1 MKSVIAEYIQQ
12 DKCFQEL
19 DQVFGQE
26 NILVTGL
33 SPSAKATII
42 AEKYLTDHKQMLLIT
57 NNLYQADKLET
68 DLLQYI
74 DSAEV
79 YKYPVQDIMTE
90 EFSTQS
96 PQLMSERV
104 RTLTALAQNEKGL
117 FIVPLNGLKKWQTP
131 IDIWQAHQIHLH
143 IGQDID
149 VAHLLQQLVNMGYRR
164 ESVVSHI
171 GEFSVRGGIIDI
183 YPLIGEPVRIELF
196 DTEVDSI
203 RDFDIETQR
212 SNNNLDGVSI
222 TSASDYVI
230 TDDVIKHLQSNLKAA
245 YEDTRPKIETSVRND
260 LKETY
265 ESFNLI
271 DTTAVDHQ
279 LLRRLVAFMYETPAT
294 LIDYFQQDA
303 IVVVDEYN
311 RIKETEETLTT
322 EVEDFIHNLIESG
335 NGFIGQTF
343 MQYDGFEH
351 LLTHFPVAY
360 FTLFTSSMTVKLAD
374 IIKFSCK
381 PVQQF
386 YGQYDIMRSEFQR
399 YVQNDYTIVVLV
411 ETETKVERIQA
422 MLNEMHIPTVK
433 NIHSGI
439 ASGQAIVTE
448 GSLSEGFELPYMQLV
463 VITERE
469 LFKTKQKKQ
478 RKRSKT
484 ISNAEK
490 IKSYQDLKV
499 GDYVVHVH
507 HGVGRYLGVETLEVG
522 DVHRDYIKLQY
533 KGTDQLFVPVDQMD
547 QVQKYVAS
555 EDKSPKLN
563 KLGGSEWKKTKAKV
577 QQSVEDIAEELIA
590 LYKEREMSVGYQFGE
605 DTAEQQA
612 FELDFPY
619 ELTPDQAKSIEEIK
633 ADMELQKPMDRLLCG
648 DVGYGKTEVAI
659 RAAFKAVMEG
669 KQVAFLVPT
678 TILAQQHYETLIERM
693 QDFPVE
699 IQLVSRFRTAKEV
712 RKTKEGLKSGYVDIV
727 VGTHKL
733 LSKDIRYKDLGLLIV
748 DEEQRFGV
756 RHKERIKTLK
766 TNVDV
771 LTLTATPIP
780 RTLHMSMLGVRDL
793 SVIETPPEN
802 RFPVQTY
809 VLEQNTNFIK
819 EALERELSRDGQV
832 FYLYNKVQSIYEKRE
847 QLQML
852 MPEASIAV
860 AHGQMTERDLE
871 ETMLSFINGDYDI
884 LVTTTIIETGVDVPN
899 ANTLIIEEADRFG
912 LSQLYQ
918 LRGRVGRSSRIGYA
932 YFLHP
937 TNKVLTETAE
947 DRLQAIKEFTEL
959 GSGFKIAMRDLNIR
973 GAGNLLGKQQHGFI
987 DSVGFDLY
995 SQMLEEAVNEKRG
1008 ITKETPDTPEV
1019 EMVLNLDAYLPAEYI
1034 QNEQAKIEIYKK
1046 LRKVENEAQ
1055 LDDIRDELMDRFN
1068 DYPIEV
1074 ERLLDSVQIK
1084 IHALRAGVTLIKD
1097 QGKTVDITLSVQG
1110 TKDIDGEALFKQTQ
1124 PLGRAMKVGVQDGV
1138 MKVTLK
1144 KSTQWLENL
1153 KFLVKCLE
1161 ESRVIKD
1168 EDEIRI

>member
-1 MKSVIAEYIQQ
+1 MKSIITDYINK
-12 DKCFQEL
+12 DKRYQEL
-19 DQVFGQE
+19 NEVFGKD

-33 SPSAKATII
+33 SAAAKATII
-42 AEKYLTDHKQMLLIT
+42 AEKYLESEQQLLVVT
-57 NNLYQADKLET
+57 NNLYQADKLEA
-68 DLLQYI
+68 DILQFV
-74 DSAEV
+74 DANDV
-79 YKYPVQDIMTE
+79 YKYPMQDIMTE

-96 PQLMSERV
+96 PQFMSERV
-104 RTLTALAQNEKGL
+104 RTLTALSQNERGL
-117 FIVPLNGLKKWQTP
+117 FIVPLNGLKKWLTP
-131 IDIWQAHQIHLH
+131 VELWKSHQITLSV
-143 IGQDID
+143 GEDINVD
-149 VAHLLQQLVNMGYRR
+149 DLLTKLVNMGYRR

-171 GEFSVRGGIIDI
+171 GEFSLRGGIIDI

-196 DTEVDSI
+196 DTEIDSI
-203 RDFDIETQR
+203 RNFDVESQR
-212 SNNNLDGVSI
+212 SNDNMQEVNI
-222 TSASDYVI
+222 TTASDYII
-230 TDDVIKHLQSNLKAA
+230 TDDVIKHTKEKLTEA
-245 YEDTRPKIETSVRND
+245 YQETRPKIDKSVRND
-260 LKETY
+260 VKETY
-265 ESFNLI
+265 DSFKLFESSLF
-271 DTTAVDHQ
+271 DHQ
-279 LLRRLVAFMYETPAT
+279 VMRRLVAFMYEQPAT
-294 LIDYFQQDA
+294 IIDYFQDDA
-303 IVVVDEYN
+303 IVAVDEYN

-322 EVEDFIHNLIESG
+322 EVDDFMQNLIESG
-335 NGFIGQTF
+335 KGFIGQSF
-343 MQYDGFEH
+343 LDYQNFEA
-351 LLTHFPVAY
+351 LLKKHPVAY
-360 FTLFTSSMTVKLAD
+360 FTLFTATMSVKLQD

-399 YVQNDYTIVVLV
+399 YIANDYTIVVLA
-411 ETETKVERIQA
+411 ETETKKERIQS
-422 MLNEMHIPTVK
+422 MLNEMHIPTFVDVAE
-433 NIHSGI
+433 NEIQG
-439 ASGQAIVTE
+439 GRAIITE

-463 VITERE
+463 VVTERE
-469 LFKTKQKKQ
+469 LFKSQQKKK
-478 RKRSKT
+478 RKQQKT
-484 ISNAEK
+484 LTNAEK

-507 HGVGRYLGVETLEVG
+507 HGVGRYLGVETLEVAG
-522 DVHRDYIKLQY
+522 VHKDYIKLQY

-555 EDKSPKLN
+555 EDKMPKLN
-563 KLGGSEWKKTKAKV
+563 KLGGTEWKKTKAKV
-577 QQSVEDIAEELIA
+577 QQSVEDIADELIE
-590 LYKEREMSVGYQFGE
+590 LYKEREMSVGYQYGP
-605 DTAEQQA
+605 DSAEQND

-619 ELTPDQAKSIEEIK
+619 ELTPDQAKSITEIK
-633 ADMELQKPMDRLLCG
+633 GDMEQQKPMDRLLCG
-648 DVGYGKTEVAI
+648 DVGYGKTEVAV
-659 RAAFKAVMEG
+659 RAAFKAVLEG

-693 QDFPVE
+693 QDFPIDVE
-699 IQLVSRFRTAKEV
+699 LISRFRTTKEIKEV
-712 RKTKEGLKSGYVDIV
+712 KEGLKSGKVDIV

-733 LSKDIRYKDLGLLIV
+733 LGKDIVYKDLGLLIV

-809 VLEQNTNFIK
+809 VLEQNSNFIK
-819 EALERELSRDGQV
+819 EALERELSREGQV

-852 MPEASIAV
+852 MPDASIGV

-871 ETMLSFINGDYDI
+871 ETMIGFINHEYDI

-937 TNKVLTETAE
+937 ANKVLTETAE

-1008 ITKETPDTPEV
+1008 ITPEQNDAPEV
-1019 EMVLNLDAYLPAEYI
+1019 EIELNIDAYLPAEYI

-1046 LRKVENEAQ
+1046 LRKIESETQ
-1055 LDDIRDELMDRFN
+1055 LIDIKDELIDRFN
-1068 DYPIEV
+1068 EYPAEV
-1074 ERLLDSVQIK
+1074 ARLLDMMEIK
-1084 IHALRAGVTLIKD
+1084 IHALHAGVTLIKD
-1097 QGKTVDITLSVQG
+1097 KGKTIEIFLSEKG
-1110 TKDIDGEALFKQTQ
+1110 TEDIDGEALFKQTQ
-1124 PLGRAMKVGVQDGV
+1124 PLGRAMKVGVQDGK
-1138 MKVTLK
+1138 MKVTLTK
-1144 KSTQWLENL
+1144 AKQWFENL
-1153 KFLVKCLE
+1153 KFLAKCLE
-1161 ESRVIKD
+1161 ESMVIKD
-1168 EDEIRI
+1168 EV

>member
-12 DKCFQEL
+12 DKRFQEL

-1008 ITKETPDTPEV
+1008 ITEETPDIPEV

-1084 IHALRAGVTLIKD
+1084 MHALRAGVTLIKD

>member
-1 MKSVIAEYIQQ
+1 MKSIITEYINE
-12 DKCFQEL
+12 DKRYQEL
-19 DQVFGQE
+19 NEVFGKEQV
-26 NILVTGL
+26 LVTGL
-33 SPSAKATII
+33 SGAAKATII
-42 AEKYLTDHKQMLLIT
+42 AEKYLNSSKQLLIVT
-57 NNLYQADKLET
+57 NNLYQADKLES
-68 DLLQYI
+68 DLTQFVEEQDI
-74 DSAEV
+74 
-79 YKYPVQDIMTE
+79 YKYPMQDIMTE

-96 PQLMSERV
+96 PQFMSERV
-104 RTLTALAQNEKGL
+104 RTLTALAQEKRGL
-117 FIVPLNGLKKWQTP
+117 FIVPLNGLKKWLTP
-131 IDIWQAHQIHLH
+131 VEMWKSHQLTLSVGDDIDIDDFLNK
-143 IGQDID
+143 
-149 VAHLLQQLVNMGYRR
+149 LVNMGYRR

-171 GEFSVRGGIIDI
+171 GEFSLRGGIIDI
-183 YPLIGEPVRIELF
+183 YPLIGSPVRIELF

-203 RDFDIETQR
+203 RDFDVETQR
-212 SNNNLDGVSI
+212 SQENVEEVNI
-222 TSASDYVI
+222 TTASDYII
-230 TDDVIKHLQSNLKAA
+230 TEDVLNHTKQKLKEA
-245 YEDTRPKIETSVRND
+245 YEYTRPKIDKAFRNE

-265 ESFNLI
+265 ESFQLFESSMF
-271 DTTAVDHQ
+271 DHQ
-279 LLRRLVAFMYETPAT
+279 VLRRLVAFMYQQPTT
-294 LIDYFQQDA
+294 IIDYFKDDA
-303 IVVVDEYN
+303 IVAVDEYN
-311 RIKETEETLTT
+311 RIKETETALISEAD
-322 EVEDFIHNLIESG
+322 EFMQNLIESG
-335 NGFIGQTF
+335 KGFIDQSF
-343 MQYDGFEH
+343 LQYDAFENQ
-351 LLTHFPVAY
+351 LKSYPVTY
-360 FTLFTSSMTVKLAD
+360 FTLFTATMSVELNE

-399 YVQNDYTIVVLV
+399 FIQNDYTVVVLA
-411 ETETKVERIQA
+411 ETEVKKERIQS
-422 MLNEMHIPTVK
+422 MLNEMHIPTFIDTPTHR
-433 NIHSGI
+433 NEGGS
-439 ASGQAIVTE
+439 AIITE

-463 VITERE
+463 VVTERE
-469 LFKTKQKKQ
+469 LFKSKQKKKPKQ
-478 RKRSKT
+478 QKT
-484 ISNAEK
+484 LTNAEK

-499 GDYVVHVH
+499 GDYIVHVH

-522 DVHRDYIKLQY
+522 GVHKDYIKLQY

-555 EDKSPKLN
+555 EDKTPRLN

-577 QQSVEDIAEELIA
+577 QQSVEDMADELIE
-590 LYKEREMSVGYQFGE
+590 LYKAREMSVGYQFGP
-605 DTAEQQA
+605 DTAEQND
-612 FELDFPY
+612 FEIDFPY
-619 ELTPDQAKSIEEIK
+619 ELTPDQSKSIEEIK
-633 ADMELQKPMDRLLCG
+633 KDMEIERPMDRLLCG
-648 DVGYGKTEVAI
+648 DVGYGKTEVAV

-693 QDFPVE
+693 QDFPIEV
-699 IQLVSRFRTAKEV
+699 QLISRFRTAKEIK
-712 RKTKEGLKSGYVDIV
+712 KTKEGLESGFVDII

-733 LSKDIRYKDLGLLIV
+733 LGKDIHYKDLGLLIV

-756 RHKERIKTLK
+756 RHKERIKSLK
-766 TNVDV
+766 NNVDV

-852 MPEASIAV
+852 MPDANIGV
-860 AHGQMTERDLE
+860 AHGQMNERDLE
-871 ETMLSFINGDYDI
+871 ETMLSFINHEYDI
-884 LVTTTIIETGVDVPN
+884 IVTTTIIETGVDVPN
-899 ANTLIIEEADRFG
+899 ANTLIIEDADRFG

-937 TNKVLTETAE
+937 TNKVLSETAE

-1008 ITKETPDTPEV
+1008 VTDEKQDAPEV
-1019 EMVLNLDAYLPAEYI
+1019 EIELNIDAYLPAEYI

-1046 LRKVENEAQ
+1046 LRKIETEAQ
-1055 LDDIRDELMDRFN
+1055 LMDVKDELIDRFN
-1068 DYPIEV
+1068 DYPVEV
-1074 ERLLDSVQIK
+1074 ERLLEMMEIK
-1084 IHALRAGVTLIKD
+1084 VHALHAGVTLIKD
-1097 QGKTVDITLSVQG
+1097 IGKKVEIYLSEKGTTDIN
-1110 TKDIDGEALFKQTQ
+1110 GETLFKQTQ
-1124 PLGRAMKVGVQDGV
+1124 PLGRSMKVGVQDGK
-1138 MKVTLK
+1138 MKVTLNK
-1144 KSTQWLENL
+1144 TSTWFDNL
-1153 KFLVKCLE
+1153 KFLAKCLE
-1161 ESRVIKD
+1161 ESMVISD
-1168 EDEIRI
+1168 ES

>member
-1 MKSVIAEYIQQ
+1 MRQVISNYIKE
-12 DKCFQEL
+12 DKRFQEL
-19 DQVFGQE
+19 DQVFGQD

-33 SPSAKATII
+33 SPSAKATLI
-42 AEKYLTDHKQMLLIT
+42 AEKYLSDHKQMLLVT
-57 NNLYQADKLET
+57 NNLYQADKIEA
-68 DLLQYI
+68 DILQYVS
-74 DSAEV
+74 DEET

-104 RTLTALAQNEKGL
+104 RTLTALAHGKKGL
-117 FIVPLNGLKKWQTP
+117 FIVPLNGLKKWLTP
-131 IDIWQAHQIHLH
+131 VEMWRNHQMTLNVGDDIEVDDFLNK
-143 IGQDID
+143 
-149 VAHLLQQLVNMGYRR
+149 LVNMGYRR

-171 GEFSVRGGIIDI
+171 GEFSLRGGIIDI
-183 YPLIGEPVRIELF
+183 YPLIGSPVRIELF
-196 DTEVDSI
+196 DTEIDSI
-203 RDFDIETQR
+203 RDFDVETQR
-212 SNNNLDGVSI
+212 SNDNLESI
-222 TSASDYVI
+222 EITTASDYII
-230 TDDVIKHLQSNLKAA
+230 TDEVINHLQTHLKEA
-245 YEDTRPKIETSVRND
+245 YEETRPKIEKSVRND

-265 ESFNLI
+265 ESFKLFES
-271 DTTAVDHQ
+271 TFFDHQ
-279 LLRRLVAFMYETPAT
+279 LLRRLVAFMYEQPSTI
-294 LIDYFQQDA
+294 IDYFSKD
-303 IVVVDEYN
+303 VVIAVDEYN

-322 EVEDFIHNLIESG
+322 EVDDFISNLIESG
-335 NGFIGQTF
+335 NGFIGQSF
-343 MQYDGFEH
+343 MQYDGFEN
-351 LLTHFPVAY
+351 LLQDNPVAY
-360 FTLFTSSMTVKLAD
+360 FTLFTSSMPVELEH

-399 YVQNDYTIVVLV
+399 FIQNEYAVIVLV
-411 ETETKVERIQA
+411 ETETKVERIQS
-422 MLNEMHIPTVK
+422 MLNEMHIPVVT
-433 NIHSGI
+433 NIDQAST
-439 ASGQAIVTE
+439 SGQAVVLE

-478 RKRSKT
+478 RKRTKT
-484 ISNAEK
+484 MSNAEK
-490 IKSYQDLKV
+490 IKSYQDLNV

-522 DVHRDYIKLQY
+522 EQHRDYIKLQY

-555 EDKSPKLN
+555 EDKSPRLN
-563 KLGGSEWKKTKAKV
+563 KLGGTEWKKTKAKV
-577 QQSVEDIAEELIA
+577 QQSVEDIADELID
-590 LYKEREMSVGYQFGE
+590 LYKQREMSVGYQFGP
-605 DTAEQQA
+605 DTAEQST

-619 ELTPDQAKSIEEIK
+619 ELTPDQSKSIEEIK
-633 ADMELQKPMDRLLCG
+633 GDMERERPMDRLLCG
-648 DVGYGKTEVAI
+648 DVGYGKTEVAV

-699 IQLVSRFRTAKEV
+699 IQLISRFRSTKEV
-712 RKTKEGLKSGYVDIV
+712 KETKEGLKSGYVDIV

-733 LSKDIRYKDLGLLIV
+733 LGKDIHYKDLGLLIV

-766 TNVDV
+766 NNVDV

-852 MPEASIAV
+852 MPDANIAV

-871 ETMLSFINGDYDI
+871 ETMLSFINHEYDI

-947 DRLQAIKEFTEL
+947 ERLQAIKEFTEL

-1008 ITKETPDTPEV
+1008 IKEETPDTPEV
-1019 EMVLNLDAYLPAEYI
+1019 EVELNLDAYLPAEYI

-1046 LRKVENEAQ
+1046 LRKVESEEQ
-1055 LDDIRDELMDRFN
+1055 LMDIKDELIDRFN
-1068 DYPIEV
+1068 EYPVEV
-1074 ERLLDSVQIK
+1074 ERLLDIVEIK
-1084 IHALRAGVTLIKD
+1084 THALHAGITKIKD
-1097 QGKTVDITLSVQG
+1097 LGKQIQILLSEKS
-1110 TKDIDGEALFKQTQ
+1110 TTDIDGEALFKNTQ
-1124 PLGRAMKVGVQDGV
+1124 PLGRSMKVGVENGT
-1138 MKVTLK
+1138 MKVTLT
-1144 KSTQWLENL
+1144 KSKQWLDNL
-1153 KFLVKCLE
+1153 KFLVKCIE
-1161 ESRVIKD
+1161 ESMSIQD
-1168 EDEIRI
+1168 EA

>member
-1 MKSVIAEYIQQ
+1 MKSIITDYINK
-12 DKCFQEL
+12 DKRYQEL
-19 DQVFGQE
+19 NEVFGKD

-33 SPSAKATII
+33 SASAKATII
-42 AEKYLTDHKQMLLIT
+42 AEKFMESKQQLLVVT
-57 NNLYQADKLET
+57 NNLYQAEKLEA
-68 DLLQYI
+68 DILQFV
-74 DSAEV
+74 DANDV
-79 YKYPVQDIMTE
+79 YKYPMQDIMTE

-96 PQLMSERV
+96 PQFMSERV
-104 RTLTALAQNEKGL
+104 RTLTALSQNERGL
-117 FIVPLNGLKKWQTP
+117 FIVPLNGLKKWLTP
-131 IDIWQAHQIHLH
+131 VELWQSHQITLSV
-143 IGQDID
+143 GEDID
-149 VAHLLQQLVNMGYRR
+149 VDDLLTKLVNMGYRR

-171 GEFSVRGGIIDI
+171 GEFSLRGGIVDI
-183 YPLIGEPVRIELF
+183 YPLIGEPVRVELF
-196 DTEVDSI
+196 DTEIDSI
-203 RDFDIETQR
+203 RNFDVESQR
-212 SNNNLDGVSI
+212 SNDNMEKVNI
-222 TSASDYVI
+222 TTASDYII
-230 TDDVIKHLQSNLKAA
+230 TDEVIKHTKEKLTEA
-245 YEDTRPKIETSVRND
+245 YQETRPKIDKSVRND
-260 LKETY
+260 IKETY
-265 ESFNLI
+265 DSFKLFE
-271 DTTAVDHQ
+271 TSLFDHQ
-279 LLRRLVAFMYETPAT
+279 VMRRLVAFMYEQPAT
-294 LIDYFQQDA
+294 IIDYFQQDA
-303 IVVVDEYN
+303 IVAVDEYN

-322 EVEDFIHNLIESG
+322 EVDDFMQNLIESG
-335 NGFIGQTF
+335 KGFIGQSFLEYQNFDT
-343 MQYDGFEH
+343 
-351 LLTHFPVAY
+351 LLKKHPVAY
-360 FTLFTSSMTVKLAD
+360 FTLFTATMSVKLQD

-399 YVQNDYTIVVLV
+399 YIANDYTIVVLA
-411 ETETKVERIQA
+411 ETETKKERIQS
-422 MLNEMHIPTVK
+422 MLNEMHIPTFVD
-433 NIHSGI
+433 I
-439 ASGQAIVTE
+439 AENDIQGGRAIITE

-463 VITERE
+463 VVTERE
-469 LFKTKQKKQ
+469 LFKSQQKKK
-478 RKRSKT
+478 RKQQKT
-484 ISNAEK
+484 LTNAEK
-490 IKSYQDLKV
+490 IKSYQDLKA

-507 HGVGRYLGVETLEVG
+507 HGVGRYLGVETLEVAG
-522 DVHRDYIKLQY
+522 VHKDYIKLQY

-555 EDKSPKLN
+555 EDKMPRLN
-563 KLGGSEWKKTKAKV
+563 KLGGTEWKKTKAKV
-577 QQSVEDIAEELIA
+577 QQSVEDIADELIE
-590 LYKEREMSVGYQFGE
+590 LYKEREMSVGYQYGP
-605 DTAEQQA
+605 DSAEQND

-619 ELTPDQAKSIEEIK
+619 ELTPDQAKSIVEIK
-633 ADMELQKPMDRLLCG
+633 GDMEQQKPMDRLLCG
-648 DVGYGKTEVAI
+648 DVGYGKTEVAV
-659 RAAFKAVMEG
+659 RAAFKAILEG

-693 QDFPVE
+693 QDFPIDVE
-699 IQLVSRFRTAKEV
+699 LISRFRTTKEIKEV
-712 RKTKEGLKSGYVDIV
+712 KEGLKSGKVDIV

-733 LSKDIRYKDLGLLIV
+733 LGKDIVYKDLGLLIV

-756 RHKERIKTLK
+756 RHKERIKSLK

-809 VLEQNTNFIK
+809 VLEQNSNFIK

-852 MPEASIAV
+852 MPDASIGV

-871 ETMLSFINGDYDI
+871 ETMIGFINHEYDI

-937 TNKVLTETAE
+937 ANKVLTETAE

-1008 ITKETPDTPEV
+1008 ISPEQNDAPEV
-1019 EMVLNLDAYLPAEYI
+1019 EIELNIDAYLPAEYI

-1046 LRKVENEAQ
+1046 LRKIDSETQ
-1055 LDDIRDELMDRFN
+1055 LIDIKDELIDRFN
-1068 DYPIEV
+1068 EYPAEV
-1074 ERLLDSVQIK
+1074 ERLLDMMEIK
-1084 IHALRAGVTLIKD
+1084 IHALHAGVTLIKD
-1097 QGKTVDITLSVQG
+1097 RGKLIEIYLSEKG
-1110 TKDIDGEALFKQTQ
+1110 TEDIDGESLFKQTQ
-1124 PLGRAMKVGVQDGV
+1124 PLGRAMKVGVQDGK
-1138 MKVTLK
+1138 MKVTLN
-1144 KSTQWLENL
+1144 KSKQWFENL
-1153 KFLVKCLE
+1153 KFLAKCLE
-1161 ESRVIKD
+1161 ESMVIKD
-1168 EDEIRI
+1168 EV

>member
-1 MKSVIAEYIQQ
+1 MRQVISNYIKE
-12 DKCFQEL
+12 DKRFQEL
-19 DQVFGQE
+19 DQVFGQD

-33 SPSAKATII
+33 SPSAKATLI
-42 AEKYLTDHKQMLLIT
+42 AEKYLSDHKQMLLVT
-57 NNLYQADKLET
+57 NNLYQADKIEA
-68 DLLQYI
+68 DILQYVSDEEI
-74 DSAEV
+74 

-104 RTLTALAQNEKGL
+104 RTLTALAHGKKGL
-117 FIVPLNGLKKWQTP
+117 FIVPLNGLKKWLTP
-131 IDIWQAHQIHLH
+131 VEMWRNHQMTLNVGDDIEVDDFLNK
-143 IGQDID
+143 
-149 VAHLLQQLVNMGYRR
+149 LVNMGYRR

-171 GEFSVRGGIIDI
+171 GEFSLRGGIIDI
-183 YPLIGEPVRIELF
+183 YPLIGAPVRIELF
-196 DTEVDSI
+196 DTEIDSI
-203 RDFDIETQR
+203 RDFDVETQR
-212 SNNNLDGVSI
+212 SNDNLESI
-222 TSASDYVI
+222 EITTASDYII
-230 TDDVIKHLQSNLKAA
+230 TDEVINHLQTHLKEA
-245 YEDTRPKIETSVRND
+245 YEETRPKIEKSVRND

-265 ESFNLI
+265 ESFKLFES
-271 DTTAVDHQ
+271 TFFDHQ
-279 LLRRLVAFMYETPAT
+279 LLRRLVAFMYEQPSTI
-294 LIDYFQQDA
+294 IDYFSKD
-303 IVVVDEYN
+303 VVIAVDEYN

-322 EVEDFIHNLIESG
+322 EVDDFISNLIESG
-335 NGFIGQTF
+335 NGFIGQSF
-343 MQYDGFEH
+343 MQYDGFEN
-351 LLTHFPVAY
+351 LLQDNPVAY
-360 FTLFTSSMTVKLAD
+360 FTLFTSSMPVELEH

-399 YVQNDYTIVVLV
+399 FIQNEYAVIVLV
-411 ETETKVERIQA
+411 ETETKVERIQS
-422 MLNEMHIPTVK
+422 MLNEMHIPVVT
-433 NIHSGI
+433 NIDQAST
-439 ASGQAIVTE
+439 SGQAVVLE

-478 RKRSKT
+478 RKRTKT
-484 ISNAEK
+484 MSNAEK
-490 IKSYQDLKV
+490 IKSYQDLNV

-522 DVHRDYIKLQY
+522 EQHRDYIKLQY

-555 EDKSPKLN
+555 EDKSPRLN
-563 KLGGSEWKKTKAKV
+563 KLGGTEWKKTKAKV
-577 QQSVEDIAEELIA
+577 QQSVEDIADELID
-590 LYKEREMSVGYQFGE
+590 LYKQREMSVGYQFGP
-605 DTAEQQA
+605 DTAEQST

-619 ELTPDQAKSIEEIK
+619 ELTPDQSKSIEEIK
-633 ADMELQKPMDRLLCG
+633 GDMERERPMDRLLCG
-648 DVGYGKTEVAI
+648 DVGYGKTEVAV

-699 IQLVSRFRTAKEV
+699 IQLISRFRSTKEV
-712 RKTKEGLKSGYVDIV
+712 KETKEGLKSGYVDIV

-733 LSKDIRYKDLGLLIV
+733 LGKDIHYKDLGLLIV

-766 TNVDV
+766 NNVDV

-852 MPEASIAV
+852 MPDANIAV

-871 ETMLSFINGDYDI
+871 ETMLSFINHEYDI

-947 DRLQAIKEFTEL
+947 ERLQAIKEFTEL

-973 GAGNLLGKQQHGFI
+973 GTGNLLGKQQHGFI

-1008 ITKETPDTPEV
+1008 IKEETPDTPEV
-1019 EMVLNLDAYLPAEYI
+1019 EVELNLDAYLPAEYI

-1046 LRKVENEAQ
+1046 LRKVESEEQ
-1055 LDDIRDELMDRFN
+1055 LMDIKDELIDRFN
-1068 DYPIEV
+1068 EYPVEV
-1074 ERLLDSVQIK
+1074 ERLLDILEIK
-1084 IHALRAGVTLIKD
+1084 THALHAGITKIKD
-1097 QGKTVDITLSVQG
+1097 LGKQIQILLSEKS
-1110 TKDIDGEALFKQTQ
+1110 TTDIDGEALFKNTQ
-1124 PLGRAMKVGVQDGV
+1124 PLGRSMKVGVENGT
-1138 MKVTLK
+1138 MKVTLT
-1144 KSTQWLENL
+1144 KSKQWLDNL
-1153 KFLVKCLE
+1153 KFLVKCIE
-1161 ESRVIKD
+1161 ESMSIQD
-1168 EDEIRI
+1168 EA